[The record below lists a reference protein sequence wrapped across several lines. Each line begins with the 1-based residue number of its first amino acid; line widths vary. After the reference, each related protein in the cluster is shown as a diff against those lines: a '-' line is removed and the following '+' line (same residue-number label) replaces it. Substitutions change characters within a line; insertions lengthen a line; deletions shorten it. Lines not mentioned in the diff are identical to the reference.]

1 MRFKII
7 QPLTPIAGSL
17 LMSLLLMA
25 CSTPAQVETPTES
38 PVNLADANPR
48 NPVSFPNLGKE
59 TEMLPETGFLSL
71 PLNREWEQ
79 TTVVENLEHPWGL
92 AWLPDGT
99 MLITE
104 RPGRLRIVRDG
115 VLDPTPVAGLPDIL
129 VLAQGGLLD
138 IAVHPRFEEN
148 SLIYFSY
155 SQGTQEANRLAVGR
169 GQLRGT
175 RLENVEV
182 IFQVAQLKRGGQH
195 FGSRMVWL
203 PDETL
208 LVAIGDG
215 GNPPVELNGELI
227 RLQAQNRESVL
238 GKIVRLNEDGSIPN
252 GNPWQGDSD
261 SDPALWSYGHRN
273 IQGLAIDSQR
283 GHVWS
288 TEHGA
293 RGGDE
298 LNRIEKGKN
307 YGWPLVTHSQEYTG
321 GAISD
326 RQSDPDMVDP
336 EFVWTRAIAPS
347 GLAVHRGDLFAG
359 GLVSQSVHHIQLSD
373 SGEVLDQRAIAIG
386 QRVRDV
392 RSGPDGHL
400 YVLTDAA
407 QGRLI
412 RLH

>member
-1 MRFKII
+1 MRFKMI

-25 CSTPAQVETPTES
+25 CSTPVT
-38 PVNLADANPR
+38 NPR
-48 NPVSFPNLGKE
+48 NRVSLENPERK
-59 TEMLPETGFLSL
+59 TEILPETRFLSPGASI

-79 TTVVENLEHPWGL
+79 TTAIENLEHPWGL

-104 RPGRLRIVRDG
+104 RPGRLRIVRDR
-115 VLDPTPVAGLPDIL
+115 VLDPTPVAGLPEIL
-129 VLAQGGLLD
+129 VLGQGGLLD

-155 SQGTQEANRLAVGR
+155 SQGTQEANGLAVGR

-175 RLENVEV
+175 SLENVEV
-182 IFQVAQLKRGGQH
+182 IFQAVRLKRGGQH

-215 GNPPVELNGELI
+215 GNPPVELDGELI
-227 RLQAQNRESVL
+227 RLQAQNRKSYL
-238 GKIVRLNEDGSIPN
+238 GKIVRLNDDGSIPGN
-252 GNPWQGDSD
+252 NPWQGDDSD
-261 SDPALWSYGHRN
+261 SDNSDPALWSYGHRN

-298 LNRIEKGKN
+298 LNRIERGEN
-307 YGWPLVTHSQEYTG
+307 YGWPFVTHSQEYTG

-336 EFVWTRAIAPS
+336 EVVWTPAIAPS

-359 GLVSQSVHHIQLSD
+359 GLVSKSVHHIQLND
-373 SGEVLDQRAIAIG
+373 SGEVVDQRAIAIG

-412 RLH
+412 RLD